1 MPKLNEI
8 FDMGDKSEPKEKPK
22 ASKKKREFTEE
33 QKQILRDRLKIGRE
47 TAAANRA
54 AKKEIIQQ
62 AEAEYK
68 AESHEHKQEPKKME
82 AKKPEPEAK
91 KPEQQ
96 TKSMATNVADAM
108 NLPVNNKEVKTITKY
123 LLELDEGDDMD
134 PKELKQ
140 FLTKLYKASKTN
152 VVQAAMASREPPKQE
167 PKQEPKHEPYD
178 FKPVSKPI
186 YKEPAKP
193 EVNKAEEEYK
203 DKLAKLK
210 ATIAAKKRR

>member
-8 FDMGDKSEPKEKPK
+8 FDMGDKLEPKEKPK
-22 ASKKKREFTEE
+22 ASRKKREFTEE

-54 AKKEIIQQ
+54 AKKEMIQE

-68 AESHEHKQEPKKME
+68 AESHEPKQEPKK
-82 AKKPEPEAK
+82 ADTKKPETEAK
-91 KPEQQ
+91 KPEQE
-96 TKSMATNVADAM
+96 TKSMAANVADAM

-123 LLELDEGDDMD
+123 LLELEEGDDMD

-140 FLTKLYKASKTN
+140 FLSKLYKASKSN
-152 VVQAAMASREPPKQE
+152 VVQAAMASRESPKQE
-167 PKQEPKHEPYD
+167 PKQHEPYEPKSVP
-178 FKPVSKPI
+178 KPVP
-186 YKEPAKP
+186 KEPAKP

-203 DKLAKLK
+203 AKLAKLK